1 MSIGFRLLLASL
13 AVCGSLIAQPQK
25 KNLTIE
31 DAVLR
36 QRSTLAPKRLPGL
49 QWGHAGDAFSYTESA
64 GGDEWLMEG
73 RPGNKTRTRL
83 FSLSNLNGLLRT
95 AGSDTLAK
103 WPAVIWK
110 GSASFHFEA
119 GGRTRMLDVS
129 SNSLTVVPTPEL
141 PKGAEHI
148 EPSKGGPVAFV
159 QDYNI
164 MITAIG
170 EAVRQV
176 TKDGSRELLYG
187 TSVHRDEFGINKG
200 LFWSP
205 DNRRLAFYR
214 MDQSMVTDYPLLDFA
229 AKPANHE
236 PIKYPFAGDSSH
248 QVSIGVYDMSSGS
261 TIYLQ
266 TGLPTD
272 QYLTNIAWSPDAQSV
287 YVAVL
292 NRGQDHMKLNRY
304 SAKTGAFETTLFE
317 ERDPMYT
324 EPMHPIEFLPG
335 DPTKFIW
342 QSRRDGWNHLY
353 LYDIS
358 GKPIRQVTKGE
369 WEITDFNG
377 FDSKGKT
384 AFFHSTDN
392 MGLDRVFKSVELS
405 SGKVRLLSSGSG
417 VHTCVLNSQRTA
429 FIDNWSSQ
437 VVPRIIRIA
446 STRDGKVL
454 ETLLEAANPLA
465 DYTVGQTRTFTIS
478 AADGKTPL
486 WCRLILPA
494 DFDSTRK
501 YPAVV
506 YLYGGP
512 HAQMITNT
520 WLAGADLWFHYLT
533 QQGYIVFTV
542 DNRGSSNRGKTF
554 EQATFRKLGEEEMRD
569 QIAGVNAL
577 KAFRYVDASRLG
589 VYGWSFGGF
598 MTTSLMT
605 RYPGVFKAAVAG
617 GPVMDWNYY
626 EVMYTERY
634 MDMPSENPEGYRIS
648 KLTAQADQLNGKL
661 LLIHGTSDDV
671 VVWQHSL
678 MFLKQA
684 VSKGVQLDYFVYPG
698 HLHNVTGKDRVHL
711 NSKITGYFND
721 FLK

>member
-1 MSIGFRLLLASL
+1 S
-13 AVCGSLIAQPQK
+13 
-25 KNLTIE
+25 
-31 DAVLR
+31 
-36 QRSTLAPKRLPGL
+36 
-49 QWGHAGDAFSYTESA
+49 
-64 GGDEWLMEG
+64 ME
-73 RPGNKTRTRL
+73 
-83 FSLSNLNGLLRT
+83 
-95 AGSDTLAK
+95 
-103 WPAVIWK
+103 
-110 GSASFHFEA
+110 
-119 GGRTRMLDVS
+119 
-129 SNSLTVVPTPEL
+129 
-141 PKGAEHI
+141 
-148 EPSKGGPVAFV
+148 
-159 QDYNI
+159 
-164 MITAIG
+164 
-170 EAVRQV
+170 
-176 TKDGSRELLYG
+176 
-187 TSVHRDEFGINKG
+187 
-200 LFWSP
+200 
-205 DNRRLAFYR
+205 
-214 MDQSMVTDYPLLDFA
+214 TDYPMIDFSA
-229 AKPANHE
+229 RPADHE

-248 QVSIGVYDMSSGS
+248 QVSIGVYDLVSGK
-261 TIYLQ
+261 TVYLQ
-266 TGLPTD
+266 TGLPAD
-272 QYLTNIAWSPDAQSV
+272 QYLTNMAWSPDAQSV

-304 SAKTGAFETTLFE
+304 SATTGVYERTLFE

-324 EPMHPIEFLPG
+324 EPLHPMEFLPG
-335 DPTKFIW
+335 DPSKFVW

-353 LYDIS
+353 LYDTS
-358 GKPIRQVTKGE
+358 GKLIRQLTKGE
-369 WEITDFNG
+369 WEVTDFNG
-377 FDSKGKT
+377 FDGKGKT

-392 MGLDRVFKSVELS
+392 LGMDRVFKSVELS
-405 SGKVRLLSSGSG
+405 SGTIRLLTTGSG
-417 VHTCVLNSQRTA
+417 VHTCILNAQRTA

-437 VVPRIIRIA
+437 TVPRVVRIVSA
-446 STRDGKVL
+446 RDGQVV

-465 DYTVGQTRTFTIS
+465 DYTVGQTRTFTIQ

-542 DNRGSSNRGKTF
+542 DNRGSSNRGKAF

-617 GPVMDWNYY
+617 GPVLDWSYY

-634 MDMPSENPEGYRIS
+634 MDTPAENPEGYRIS